1 MIPCLYDS
9 REMKFDHNGIGK
21 LADAQ
26 SCTVTEKRN
35 GSYELKLIC
44 PAEGIHAE
52 MLEEGNI
59 ILAKPSDTMQSQPF
73 RIYKITTPI
82 DGKLEVQARHISY
95 QLNFITVSPFS
106 VTGCVGAMQGLKS
119 HAASDCPFNVW
130 ADVESSATFTL
141 GVPSSFRN
149 CLGGMAGSVL
159 DVFGGEFEWDRYT
172 VKFHKARGA
181 DHNVHIIYGKNLT
194 DFKMEKSIENTITG
208 VHPYWVD
215 NETQAVM
222 ELPEKV
228 VLQSK
233 RSIPYQKIT
242 VLDCTSNFQEKPS
255 EAALREYAQNY
266 IDTTDLTE
274 PEIDIKI
281 DFLQLWNTPGYED
294 IVEAERVSLCD
305 TVHVFI
311 SKLGIEVSSKVTE
324 TEYDTLLERYNS
336 ITLSNSTVSSR
347 NSSLTGSLNSI
358 RNTATIAYDTAVRA
372 ETAVGEQVGGITAS
386 IIYDGALFAALFGL
400 HYKNETDSKG
410 NTTRYAFNAATLKQS
425 TVAWKNSSAG
435 LFVSTDGG
443 KTWGYGWESDD
454 TAVETAILL
463 EQTLKELDDRYK
475 KAAELSEELLKE
487 LDERYK
493 TATALSSELQ
503 EQLDQ
508 RYETAKK
515 LSKELYGELDR
526 RYGSATTLSEAL
538 QKELDERYSV
548 AKKLSKDVEK
558 ELDKKYQPSIP
569 VSEIA
574 PEEPGNDAL
583 WVDKKNLRLK
593 LWDGENWRIVGYESE
608 DPKEPEKPV
617 EPEGPDNTGQGGSE
631 SDGSKEETNSGNT
644 GSTGDSSN
652 NSETSPDLS
661 GD

>member
-9 REMKFDHNGIGK
+9 RETKFNHNGIGK

-44 PAEGIHAE
+44 PADGIHAE

-59 ILAKPSDTMQSQPF
+59 ILAKPSDTMQPQPF

-106 VTGCVGAMQGLKS
+106 VSGCAGAVQGLKS
-119 HAASDCPFNVW
+119 HAASDCPFSVW
-130 ADVESSATFTL
+130 TDVASSAMFTVS
-141 GVPSSFRN
+141 VPASFRN
-149 CLGGMAGSVL
+149 CLGGMDGSVL
-159 DVFGGEFEWDRYT
+159 DTFGGEFEWDRYT
-172 VKFHKARGA
+172 VKFHRARGA
-181 DHNVHIIYGKNLT
+181 DHNVHIVYGKNLT

-228 VLQSK
+228 VMVSRK
-233 RSIPYQKIT
+233 SVPYQKIT
-242 VLDCTSNFQEKPS
+242 VLDCTSAFQEKPS
-255 EAALREYAQNY
+255 EAALREYAQDY
-266 IDTTDLTE
+266 IDTTSLTE
-274 PEIDIKI
+274 PEVDIKI
-281 DFLQLWNTPGYED
+281 DFIQLWNTPGYED
-294 IVEAERVSLCD
+294 VVQAEQVSLCD
-305 TVHVFI
+305 TVHVYI
-311 SKLGIEVSSKVTE
+311 SKLGIEASSKVTE
-324 TEYDTLLERYNS
+324 TEYDSLLERYNS
-336 ITLSNSTVSSR
+336 ITLSNSTVNSR
-347 NSSLTGSLNSI
+347 NSSLTSSLNSI
-358 RNTATIAYDTAVRA
+358 RNTATAAYDTAVRV
-372 ETAVGEQVGGITAS
+372 ETAVGEQMGGISAS

-425 TVAWKNSSAG
+425 TAAWKNSPAG
-435 LFVSTDGG
+435 FFVSTDGG

-454 TAVETAILL
+454 SAVKTAILL

-475 KAAELSEELLKE
+475 KAAELSEELLEE

-493 TATALSSELQ
+493 TATAISVELQ
-503 EQLDQ
+503 KTLDQ

-515 LSKELYGELDR
+515 LSKELYEELDK
-526 RYGSATTLSEAL
+526 RYSALTEISEDL

-548 AKKLSKDVEK
+548 AKKLSEDVEK
-558 ELDKKYQPSIP
+558 ELDEKYQPSIP
-569 VSEIA
+569 VSETA
-574 PEEPGNDAL
+574 PETPAADAL

-593 LWDGENWRIVGYESE
+593 LWDGEQWQMLGYESE
-608 DPKEPEKPV
+608 EPDPEPTEPTEPTTPTDPETPDIEKP
-617 EPEGPDNTGQGGSE
+617 GSE
-631 SDGSKEETNSGNT
+631 DKDTENKEETDNKETDQEG
-644 GSTGDSSN
+644 GSS
-652 NSETSPDLS
+652 
-661 GD
+661 

>member
-9 REMKFDHNGIGK
+9 REMKFDNNGIGK

-44 PAEGIHAE
+44 PADGIHAE
-52 MLEEGNI
+52 MLEEGNV
-59 ILAKPSDTMQSQPF
+59 ILAKPSDTMQPQPF

-106 VTGCVGAMQGLKS
+106 VSGCAGAVQGLKS
-119 HAASDCPFNVW
+119 HAASDCPFSVW
-130 ADVESSATFTL
+130 TDVASSAMFTVS
-141 GVPSSFRN
+141 VPASFRN
-149 CLGGMAGSVL
+149 CLGGMDGSVL
-159 DVFGGEFEWDRYT
+159 DTFGGEFEWDRYT
-172 VKFHKARGA
+172 VKFHRARGA
-181 DHNVHIIYGKNLT
+181 DHNVHIVYGKNLT

-228 VLQSK
+228 VMVSRK
-233 RSIPYQKIT
+233 SVPYQKIT
-242 VLDCTSNFQEKPS
+242 VLDCTSAFQEKPS
-255 EAALREYAQNY
+255 EAALREYAQDY
-266 IDTTDLTE
+266 IDTTSLTE
-274 PEIDIKI
+274 PEVDIKI
-281 DFLQLWNTPGYED
+281 DFIQLWNTPGYED
-294 IVEAERVSLCD
+294 VVQAEQVSLCD
-305 TVHVFI
+305 TVHVYI
-311 SKLGIEVSSKVTE
+311 SKLGIEASSKVTE
-324 TEYDTLLERYNS
+324 TEYDSLLERYNS

-347 NSSLTGSLNSI
+347 NSSLTSSLNSI
-358 RNTATIAYDTAVRA
+358 RNTATAAYDTAVRV
-372 ETAVGEQVGGITAS
+372 ETAVGEQMGGISAS

-425 TVAWKNSSAG
+425 TVAWKNSPAG
-435 LFVSTDGG
+435 FFVSTDGG

-454 TAVETAILL
+454 SAVKTAILL

-475 KAAELSEELLKE
+475 KAAELSEELLEE

-493 TATALSSELQ
+493 TATAISVELQ
-503 EQLDQ
+503 KTLDQ

-515 LSKELYGELDR
+515 LSKELYEELDK
-526 RYGSATTLSEAL
+526 RYSTLTEISEDL

-548 AKKLSKDVEK
+548 AKKLSEDVEK
-558 ELDKKYQPSIP
+558 ELDEKYQPSIP
-569 VSEIA
+569 VSETA
-574 PEEPGNDAL
+574 PETPAADAL

-593 LWDGENWRIVGYESE
+593 LWDGEQWQMLGYEPEEPDPEPTEPTEPTTPTDPETPDIEKPGSE
-608 DPKEPEKPV
+608 DKDTE
-617 EPEGPDNTGQGGSE
+617 N
-631 SDGSKEETNSGNT
+631 KEETDNKETDQEG
-644 GSTGDSSN
+644 GSS
-652 NSETSPDLS
+652 
-661 GD
+661 

>member
-9 REMKFDHNGIGK
+9 RETKFNHNGIGK

-44 PAEGIHAE
+44 PADGIHAE

-59 ILAKPSDTMQSQPF
+59 ILAKPSDTMQPQPF

-106 VTGCVGAMQGLKS
+106 VSGCAGAVQGLKS
-119 HAASDCPFNVW
+119 HAASDCPFSVW
-130 ADVESSATFTL
+130 TDVASSAMFTVS
-141 GVPSSFRN
+141 VPASFRN
-149 CLGGMAGSVL
+149 CLGGMDGSVL
-159 DVFGGEFEWDRYT
+159 DTFGGEFEWDRYT
-172 VKFHKARGA
+172 VKFHRARGA
-181 DHNVHIIYGKNLT
+181 DHNVHIVYGKNLT

-222 ELPEKV
+222 ELSEKV
-228 VLQSK
+228 VMVSRK
-233 RSIPYQKIT
+233 SVPYQKIT
-242 VLDCTSNFQEKPS
+242 VLDCTSAFQEKPS
-255 EAALREYAQNY
+255 EAALREYAQDY
-266 IDTTDLTE
+266 IDTTSLTE
-274 PEIDIKI
+274 PEVDIKI
-281 DFLQLWNTPGYED
+281 DFIQLWNTPGYED
-294 IVEAERVSLCD
+294 VVQAEQVSLCD
-305 TVHVFI
+305 TVHVYI
-311 SKLGIEVSSKVTE
+311 SKLGIEASSKVTE
-324 TEYDTLLERYNS
+324 TEYDSLLERYNS
-336 ITLSNSTVSSR
+336 ITLSNSTVNSR
-347 NSSLTGSLNSI
+347 NSSLTSSLNSI
-358 RNTATIAYDTAVRA
+358 RNTATAAYDTAVRV
-372 ETAVGEQVGGITAS
+372 ETAVGEQMGGISAS

-425 TVAWKNSSAG
+425 TAAWKNSPAG
-435 LFVSTDGG
+435 FFVSTDGG

-454 TAVETAILL
+454 SAVKTAILL

-475 KAAELSEELLKE
+475 KAAELSEELLEE

-493 TATALSSELQ
+493 TATAISVELQ
-503 EQLDQ
+503 KTLDQ

-515 LSKELYGELDR
+515 LSKELYEELDK
-526 RYGSATTLSEAL
+526 RYGTLTEISEDL

-548 AKKLSKDVEK
+548 AKKLSEDVEK
-558 ELDKKYQPSIP
+558 ELDEKYQPSIP
-569 VSEIA
+569 VSETA
-574 PEEPGNDAL
+574 PETPAADAL

-593 LWDGENWRIVGYESE
+593 LWDGEQWQMLGYEPEEPDPEPTEPTEPTTPTDPETPDIEKPGSE
-608 DPKEPEKPV
+608 DKDTE
-617 EPEGPDNTGQGGSE
+617 N
-631 SDGSKEETNSGNT
+631 KEETDNKETDQEG
-644 GSTGDSSN
+644 GSS
-652 NSETSPDLS
+652 
-661 GD
+661 

>member
-9 REMKFDHNGIGK
+9 REMKFDNNGIGK

-44 PAEGIHAE
+44 PADGIHAE
-52 MLEEGNI
+52 MLEEGNV
-59 ILAKPSDTMQSQPF
+59 ILAKPSDTMQPQPF

-119 HAASDCPFNVW
+119 HAAFDCPFSVW
-130 ADVESSATFTL
+130 TDVASSAMFTVS
-141 GVPSSFRN
+141 VPASFRN
-149 CLGGMAGSVL
+149 CLGGMDGSVL
-159 DVFGGEFEWDRYT
+159 DTFGGEFEWDSYT
-172 VKFHKARGA
+172 VKFHRARGA
-181 DHNVHIIYGKNLT
+181 DHNVHIVYGKNLT

-228 VLQSK
+228 VMVSRK
-233 RSIPYQKIT
+233 SVPYQKIT
-242 VLDCTSNFQEKPS
+242 VLDCTSAFQEKPS
-255 EAALREYAQNY
+255 EAALREYAQDY
-266 IDTTDLTE
+266 IDTTSLTE
-274 PEIDIKI
+274 PEVDIKI
-281 DFLQLWNTPGYED
+281 DFIQLWNTPGYED
-294 IVEAERVSLCD
+294 VVQAEQVSLCD
-305 TVHVFI
+305 TVHVYI
-311 SKLGIEVSSKVTE
+311 SKLGIEASSKVTE
-324 TEYDTLLERYNS
+324 TEYDSLLERYNS

-347 NSSLTGSLNSI
+347 NSSLTSSLNSI
-358 RNTATIAYDTAVRA
+358 RNTATAAYDTAVRV
-372 ETAVGEQVGGITAS
+372 ETAVGEQMGGISAS

-425 TVAWKNSSAG
+425 TVAWKNSPAG
-435 LFVSTDGG
+435 FFVSTDGG

-454 TAVETAILL
+454 SAVKTAILL
-463 EQTLKELDDRYK
+463 EQTLKKLDDRYK
-475 KAAELSEELLKE
+475 KAAELSEELLEE

-493 TATALSSELQ
+493 TATAISAELQ
-503 EQLDQ
+503 KTLDQ

-515 LSKELYGELDR
+515 LSKELYEELDK
-526 RYGSATTLSEAL
+526 RYGTLTEISEDL

-548 AKKLSKDVEK
+548 AKKLSEDVEK
-558 ELDKKYQPSIP
+558 ELDEKYQPSIP
-569 VSEIA
+569 VSETA
-574 PEEPGNDAL
+574 PETPAADAL
-583 WVDKKNLRLK
+583 WVDKRNLRLK
-593 LWDGENWRIVGYESE
+593 LWDGEQWQTVGYEPE
-608 DPKEPEKPV
+608 EPDPEPTEPTEPTTPTDPETPDIEKP
-617 EPEGPDNTGQGGSE
+617 GSE
-631 SDGSKEETNSGNT
+631 GKDTENKEETDNKETDQEGGNA
-644 GSTGDSSN
+644 
-652 NSETSPDLS
+652 
-661 GD
+661 

>member
-9 REMKFDHNGIGK
+9 RETKFNHNGIGK

-44 PAEGIHAE
+44 PADGIHAE

-59 ILAKPSDTMQSQPF
+59 ILAKPSDTMQPQPF

-106 VTGCVGAMQGLKS
+106 VSGCAGAVQGLKS
-119 HAASDCPFNVW
+119 HAASDCPFSVW
-130 ADVESSATFTL
+130 TDVASSAMFTVS
-141 GVPSSFRN
+141 VPVSFRN
-149 CLGGMAGSVL
+149 CLGGMDGSVL
-159 DVFGGEFEWDRYT
+159 DTFGGEFEWDRYT
-172 VKFHKARGA
+172 VKFHRARGA
-181 DHNVHIIYGKNLT
+181 DHNVHIVYGKNLT

-228 VLQSK
+228 VMVSRK
-233 RSIPYQKIT
+233 SVPYQKIT
-242 VLDCTSNFQEKPS
+242 VLDCTSAFQEKPS
-255 EAALREYAQNY
+255 EAALREYAQDY
-266 IDTTDLTE
+266 IDTTSLTE
-274 PEIDIKI
+274 PEVDIKI
-281 DFLQLWNTPGYED
+281 DFIQLWNTPGYED
-294 IVEAERVSLCD
+294 VVQAEQVSLCD
-305 TVHVFI
+305 TVHVYI
-311 SKLGIEVSSKVTE
+311 SKLGIEASSKVTE
-324 TEYDTLLERYNS
+324 TEYDSLLERYNS
-336 ITLSNSTVSSR
+336 ITLSNSTVNSR
-347 NSSLTGSLNSI
+347 NSSLTSSLNSI
-358 RNTATIAYDTAVRA
+358 RNTATAAYDTAVRV
-372 ETAVGEQVGGITAS
+372 ETAVGEQMGGISAS

-425 TVAWKNSSAG
+425 TAAWKNSPAG
-435 LFVSTDGG
+435 FFVSTDGG

-454 TAVETAILL
+454 SAVKTAILL

-475 KAAELSEELLKE
+475 KAAELSEELLEE

-493 TATALSSELQ
+493 TATAISVELQ
-503 EQLDQ
+503 KTLDQ

-515 LSKELYGELDR
+515 LSKELYEELDK
-526 RYGSATTLSEAL
+526 RYSTLTEISEDL

-548 AKKLSKDVEK
+548 AKKLSEDVEK
-558 ELDKKYQPSIP
+558 ELDEKYQPSIP
-569 VSEIA
+569 VSETA
-574 PEEPGNDAL
+574 PETPAADAL

-593 LWDGENWRIVGYESE
+593 LWDGEQWQMLGYEPEEPDPEPTEPTEPTTPTDPETPDIEKPGSE
-608 DPKEPEKPV
+608 DKDTE
-617 EPEGPDNTGQGGSE
+617 N
-631 SDGSKEETNSGNT
+631 KEETDNKETDQEG
-644 GSTGDSSN
+644 GSS
-652 NSETSPDLS
+652 
-661 GD
+661 

>member
-9 REMKFDHNGIGK
+9 RETKFNHNGIGK

-44 PAEGIHAE
+44 PADGIHAE

-59 ILAKPSDTMQSQPF
+59 ILAKPSDTMQPQPF

-106 VTGCVGAMQGLKS
+106 VSGCAGAVQGLKS
-119 HAASDCPFNVW
+119 HAASDCPFSVW
-130 ADVESSATFTL
+130 TDVASSAMFTVS
-141 GVPSSFRN
+141 VPASFRN
-149 CLGGMAGSVL
+149 CLGGMDGSVL
-159 DVFGGEFEWDRYT
+159 DTFGGEFEWDRYT
-172 VKFHKARGA
+172 VKFHRARGA
-181 DHNVHIIYGKNLT
+181 DHNVHIVYGKNLT

-228 VLQSK
+228 VMVSRK
-233 RSIPYQKIT
+233 SVPYQKIT
-242 VLDCTSNFQEKPS
+242 VLDCTSAFQEKPS
-255 EAALREYAQNY
+255 EAALREYAQDY
-266 IDTTDLTE
+266 IDTTSLTE
-274 PEIDIKI
+274 PEVDIKI
-281 DFLQLWNTPGYED
+281 DFIQLWNTPGYED
-294 IVEAERVSLCD
+294 VVQAEQVSLCD
-305 TVHVFI
+305 TVHVYI
-311 SKLGIEVSSKVTE
+311 SKLGIEASSKVTE
-324 TEYDTLLERYNS
+324 TEYDSLLERYNS
-336 ITLSNSTVSSR
+336 ITLSNSTVNSR
-347 NSSLTGSLNSI
+347 NSSLTSSLNSI
-358 RNTATIAYDTAVRA
+358 RNTATAAYDTAVRV
-372 ETAVGEQVGGITAS
+372 ETAVGEQMGGISAS

-425 TVAWKNSSAG
+425 TAAWKNSPAG
-435 LFVSTDGG
+435 FFVSTDGG

-454 TAVETAILL
+454 SAVKTAILL
-463 EQTLKELDDRYK
+463 EQTLKKLDDRYK
-475 KAAELSEELLKE
+475 KAAELSEELLEE

-493 TATALSSELQ
+493 TATAISVELQ
-503 EQLDQ
+503 KTLDQ

-515 LSKELYGELDR
+515 LSKELYEELDK
-526 RYGSATTLSEAL
+526 RYGTLTEISEDL

-548 AKKLSKDVEK
+548 AKKLSEDVER
-558 ELDKKYQPSIP
+558 ELDEKYQSSIP
-569 VSEIA
+569 ASETA
-574 PEEPGNDAL
+574 PEAPKENAL

-593 LWDGENWRIVGYESE
+593 LWDGEQWQMLGYEPE
-608 DPKEPEKPV
+608 EPDLEPTEPTEPTTPTDPETPDIEKP
-617 EPEGPDNTGQGGSE
+617 GGE
-631 SDGSKEETNSGNT
+631 DKDTENKEETDNKETDQEG
-644 GSTGDSSN
+644 GSS
-652 NSETSPDLS
+652 
-661 GD
+661 

>member
-9 REMKFDHNGIGK
+9 RETKFNHNGIGK

-44 PAEGIHAE
+44 PADGIHAE

-59 ILAKPSDTMQSQPF
+59 ILAKPSDTMQPQPF

-106 VTGCVGAMQGLKS
+106 VSGCAGAVQGLKS
-119 HAASDCPFNVW
+119 HAASDCPFSVW
-130 ADVESSATFTL
+130 TDVASSAMFTVS
-141 GVPSSFRN
+141 VPASFRN
-149 CLGGMAGSVL
+149 CLGGMDGSVL
-159 DVFGGEFEWDRYT
+159 DTFGGEFEWDRYT
-172 VKFHKARGA
+172 VKFHRARGA
-181 DHNVHIIYGKNLT
+181 DHNVHIVYGKNLT

-228 VLQSK
+228 VMVGRKSV
-233 RSIPYQKIT
+233 PYQKIT
-242 VLDCTSNFQEKPS
+242 VLDCTSAFQEKPS
-255 EAALREYAQNY
+255 EAALREYAQDY
-266 IDTTDLTE
+266 IDTTSLTE
-274 PEIDIKI
+274 PEVDIKI
-281 DFLQLWNTPGYED
+281 DFIQLWNTPGYED
-294 IVEAERVSLCD
+294 VVQAEQVSLCD
-305 TVHVFI
+305 TVHVYI
-311 SKLGIEVSSKVTE
+311 SKLGIEASSKVTE
-324 TEYDTLLERYNS
+324 TEYDSLLERYNS
-336 ITLSNSTVSSR
+336 ITLSNSTVNSR
-347 NSSLTGSLNSI
+347 NSSLTSSLNSI
-358 RNTATIAYDTAVRA
+358 RNTATAAYDTAVRV
-372 ETAVGEQVGGITAS
+372 ETAVGEQMGGISAS

-425 TVAWKNSSAG
+425 TAAWKNSPAG
-435 LFVSTDGG
+435 FFVSTDGG

-454 TAVETAILL
+454 SAVKTAILL
-463 EQTLKELDDRYK
+463 EQTLEELDDRYK
-475 KAAELSEELLKE
+475 KAAELSEELLEE

-493 TATALSSELQ
+493 TATAISVELQ
-503 EQLDQ
+503 KTLDQ

-515 LSKELYGELDR
+515 LSKELYEELDK
-526 RYGSATTLSEAL
+526 RYGTLTEISEDL

-548 AKKLSKDVEK
+548 AKKLSEDVEK
-558 ELDKKYQPSIP
+558 ELDEKYQPSIP
-569 VSEIA
+569 VSETA
-574 PEEPGNDAL
+574 PETPAADAL

-593 LWDGENWRIVGYESE
+593 LWDGEQWQMLGYEPEEPDPEPTEPTEPTTPTDPETPDIEKPGSE
-608 DPKEPEKPV
+608 DKDTE
-617 EPEGPDNTGQGGSE
+617 N
-631 SDGSKEETNSGNT
+631 KEETDNKETDQEG
-644 GSTGDSSN
+644 GSS
-652 NSETSPDLS
+652 
-661 GD
+661 

>member
-9 REMKFDHNGIGK
+9 RETKFNHNGIGK

-44 PAEGIHAE
+44 PADGIHAE

-59 ILAKPSDTMQSQPF
+59 ILAKPSDTMQPQPF

-106 VTGCVGAMQGLKS
+106 VSGCAGAVQGLKS
-119 HAASDCPFNVW
+119 HAASDCPFSVW
-130 ADVESSATFTL
+130 TDVASSAMFTVS
-141 GVPSSFRN
+141 VPASFRN
-149 CLGGMAGSVL
+149 CLGGMDGSVL
-159 DVFGGEFEWDRYT
+159 DTFGGEFEWDRYT
-172 VKFHKARGA
+172 VKFHRARGA
-181 DHNVHIIYGKNLT
+181 DHNVHIVYGKNLT

-228 VLQSK
+228 VMVSRK
-233 RSIPYQKIT
+233 SVPYQKIT
-242 VLDCTSNFQEKPS
+242 VLDCTSAFQEKPS
-255 EAALREYAQNY
+255 EAALREYAQDY
-266 IDTTDLTE
+266 IDTTSLTE
-274 PEIDIKI
+274 PEVDIKI
-281 DFLQLWNTPGYED
+281 DFIQLWNTPGYED
-294 IVEAERVSLCD
+294 VVQAEQVSLCD
-305 TVHVFI
+305 TVHVYI
-311 SKLGIEVSSKVTE
+311 SKLGIEASSKVTE
-324 TEYDTLLERYNS
+324 TEYDSLLERYNS
-336 ITLSNSTVSSR
+336 ITLSNSTVNSR
-347 NSSLTGSLNSI
+347 NSSLTSSLNSI
-358 RNTATIAYDTAVRA
+358 RNTATAAYDTAVRV
-372 ETAVGEQVGGITAS
+372 ETAVGEQMGGISAS

-425 TVAWKNSSAG
+425 TAAWKNSPAG
-435 LFVSTDGG
+435 FFVSTDGG

-454 TAVETAILL
+454 SAVKTAILL

-475 KAAELSEELLKE
+475 KAAELSEELLEE

-493 TATALSSELQ
+493 TATAISVELQ
-503 EQLDQ
+503 KTLDQ

-515 LSKELYGELDR
+515 LSKELYEELDK
-526 RYGSATTLSEAL
+526 RYGTLTEISEDL

-548 AKKLSKDVEK
+548 AKKLSEDVEK
-558 ELDKKYQPSIP
+558 ELDEKYQPSIP
-569 VSEIA
+569 MSETA
-574 PEEPGNDAL
+574 PETPAADAL

-593 LWDGENWRIVGYESE
+593 LWDGEQWQMLGYEPEEPDPEPTEPTEPTTPTDPETPDTEKPGSE
-608 DPKEPEKPV
+608 DKDTE
-617 EPEGPDNTGQGGSE
+617 N
-631 SDGSKEETNSGNT
+631 KEETDNKETDQEG
-644 GSTGDSSN
+644 GSS
-652 NSETSPDLS
+652 
-661 GD
+661 

>member
-9 REMKFDHNGIGK
+9 RETKFNHNGIGK

-44 PAEGIHAE
+44 PADGIHAE

-59 ILAKPSDTMQSQPF
+59 ILAKPSDTMQPQPF

-106 VTGCVGAMQGLKS
+106 VSGCAGAVQGLKS
-119 HAASDCPFNVW
+119 HAASDCPFSVW
-130 ADVESSATFTL
+130 TDVASSAMFTVS
-141 GVPSSFRN
+141 VPASFRN
-149 CLGGMAGSVL
+149 CLGGMDGSVL
-159 DVFGGEFEWDRYT
+159 DTFGGEFEWDRYT
-172 VKFHKARGA
+172 VKFHRARGA
-181 DHNVHIIYGKNLT
+181 DHNVHIVYGKNLT

-228 VLQSK
+228 VMVSRK
-233 RSIPYQKIT
+233 SVPYQKIT
-242 VLDCTSNFQEKPS
+242 VLDCTSAFQEKPS
-255 EAALREYAQNY
+255 EAALREYAQDY
-266 IDTTDLTE
+266 IDTTSLTE
-274 PEIDIKI
+274 PEVDIKI
-281 DFLQLWNTPGYED
+281 DFIQLWNTPGYED
-294 IVEAERVSLCD
+294 VVQAEQVSLCD
-305 TVHVFI
+305 TVHVYI
-311 SKLGIEVSSKVTE
+311 SKLGIEASSKVTE
-324 TEYDTLLERYNS
+324 TEYDSLLERYNS
-336 ITLSNSTVSSR
+336 ITLSNSTVNSR
-347 NSSLTGSLNSI
+347 NSSLTSSLNSI
-358 RNTATIAYDTAVRA
+358 RNTATAAYDTAVRV
-372 ETAVGEQVGGITAS
+372 ETAVGEQMGGISAS

-425 TVAWKNSSAG
+425 TAAWKNSPAG
-435 LFVSTDGG
+435 FFVSTDGG

-454 TAVETAILL
+454 SAVKTAILL

-475 KAAELSEELLKE
+475 KAAELSEELLEE

-493 TATALSSELQ
+493 TATAISDELQ
-503 EQLDQ
+503 KTLDQ

-515 LSKELYGELDR
+515 LSKELYEELDK
-526 RYGSATTLSEAL
+526 RYGTLTEISEDL

-548 AKKLSKDVEK
+548 AKKLSEDVEK
-558 ELDKKYQPSIP
+558 ELDEKYQPSIP
-569 VSEIA
+569 MSETA
-574 PEEPGNDAL
+574 PETPAADAL

-593 LWDGENWRIVGYESE
+593 LWDGEQWQMLGYEPEEPDPEPTEPTEPTTPTDPETPDIEKPGSE
-608 DPKEPEKPV
+608 DKDTE
-617 EPEGPDNTGQGGSE
+617 N
-631 SDGSKEETNSGNT
+631 KEETDNKETDQEG
-644 GSTGDSSN
+644 GSS
-652 NSETSPDLS
+652 
-661 GD
+661 

>member
-9 REMKFDHNGIGK
+9 RETKFNHNGIGK

-44 PAEGIHAE
+44 PADGIHAE

-59 ILAKPSDTMQSQPF
+59 ILAKPSDTMQPQPF

-106 VTGCVGAMQGLKS
+106 VSGCAGAVQGLKS
-119 HAASDCPFNVW
+119 HAASDCPFSVW
-130 ADVESSATFTL
+130 TDVASSAMFTVS
-141 GVPSSFRN
+141 VPASFRN
-149 CLGGMAGSVL
+149 CLGGMEGSVL
-159 DVFGGEFEWDRYT
+159 DTFGGEFEWDRYT
-172 VKFHKARGA
+172 VKFHRARGA
-181 DHNVHIIYGKNLT
+181 DHNVHIVYGKNLT

-228 VLQSK
+228 VMVSRK
-233 RSIPYQKIT
+233 SVPYQKIT
-242 VLDCTSNFQEKPS
+242 VLDCTSAFQEKPS
-255 EAALREYAQNY
+255 EAALREYAQDY
-266 IDTTDLTE
+266 IDTTSLTE
-274 PEIDIKI
+274 PEVDIKI
-281 DFLQLWNTPGYED
+281 DFIQLWNTPGYED
-294 IVEAERVSLCD
+294 VVQAEQVSLCD
-305 TVHVFI
+305 TVHVYI
-311 SKLGIEVSSKVTE
+311 SKLGIEASSKVTE
-324 TEYDTLLERYNS
+324 TEYDSLLERYNS
-336 ITLSNSTVSSR
+336 ITLSNSTVNSR
-347 NSSLTGSLNSI
+347 NSSLTSSLNSI
-358 RNTATIAYDTAVRA
+358 RNTATAAYDTAVRV
-372 ETAVGEQVGGITAS
+372 ETAVGEQMGGISAS

-410 NTTRYAFNAATLKQS
+410 NTIRYAFNAATLKQS
-425 TVAWKNSSAG
+425 TAAWKNSPAG
-435 LFVSTDGG
+435 FFVSTDGG

-454 TAVETAILL
+454 SAVKTAILL

-475 KAAELSEELLKE
+475 KAAELSEELLEE

-493 TATALSSELQ
+493 TATAISVELQ
-503 EQLDQ
+503 KTLDQ

-515 LSKELYGELDR
+515 LSKELYEELDK
-526 RYGSATTLSEAL
+526 RYGTLTEISEDL

-548 AKKLSKDVEK
+548 AKKLSEDVEK
-558 ELDKKYQPSIP
+558 ELDEKYQPSIP
-569 VSEIA
+569 VSETA
-574 PEEPGNDAL
+574 PETPAADAL

-593 LWDGENWRIVGYESE
+593 LWDGEQWQMLGYESE
-608 DPKEPEKPV
+608 EPDPEPTEPTEPTTPTDPETPDIEKP
-617 EPEGPDNTGQGGSE
+617 GSE
-631 SDGSKEETNSGNT
+631 DKDTENKEETDNKETDQEG
-644 GSTGDSSN
+644 GSS
-652 NSETSPDLS
+652 
-661 GD
+661 

>member
-1 MIPCLYDS
+1 
-9 REMKFDHNGIGK
+9 MKFDNNGIGK

-44 PAEGIHAE
+44 PADGIHAE
-52 MLEEGNI
+52 MLEEGNV
-59 ILAKPSDTMQSQPF
+59 ILAKPSDTMQPQPF

-119 HAASDCPFNVW
+119 HAAFDCPFSVW
-130 ADVESSATFTL
+130 TDVASSAMFTVS
-141 GVPSSFRN
+141 VPASFRN
-149 CLGGMAGSVL
+149 CLGGMDGSVL
-159 DVFGGEFEWDRYT
+159 DTFGGEFEWDRYT
-172 VKFHKARGA
+172 VKFHRARGA
-181 DHNVHIIYGKNLT
+181 DHNVHIVYGKNLT

-228 VLQSK
+228 VMVSRK
-233 RSIPYQKIT
+233 SVPYQKIT
-242 VLDCTSNFQEKPS
+242 VLDCTSAFQEKPS
-255 EAALREYAQNY
+255 EAALREYAQDY
-266 IDTTDLTE
+266 IDTTSLTE
-274 PEIDIKI
+274 PEVDIKI
-281 DFLQLWNTPGYED
+281 DFIQLWNTPGYED
-294 IVEAERVSLCD
+294 VVQAEQVSLCD
-305 TVHVFI
+305 TVHVYI
-311 SKLGIEVSSKVTE
+311 SKLGIEASSKVTE
-324 TEYDTLLERYNS
+324 TEYDSLLERYNS
-336 ITLSNSTVSSR
+336 ITLSNSTVNSR
-347 NSSLTGSLNSI
+347 NSSLTSSLNSI
-358 RNTATIAYDTAVRA
+358 RNTATAAYDTAVRV
-372 ETAVGEQVGGITAS
+372 ETAVGEQMGGISAS

-425 TVAWKNSSAG
+425 TAAWKNSPAG
-435 LFVSTDGG
+435 FFVSTDGG

-454 TAVETAILL
+454 SAVKTAILL

-475 KAAELSEELLKE
+475 KAAELSEELLEE

-493 TATALSSELQ
+493 TATAISVELQ
-503 EQLDQ
+503 KTLDQ

-515 LSKELYGELDR
+515 LSKELYEELDK
-526 RYGSATTLSEAL
+526 RYGTLTEISEDL

-548 AKKLSKDVEK
+548 AKKLSEDVEK
-558 ELDKKYQPSIP
+558 ELDEKYQPSIP
-569 VSEIA
+569 MSETA
-574 PEEPGNDAL
+574 PETPAADAL

-593 LWDGENWRIVGYESE
+593 LWDGEQWQMLGYEPEEPDPEPTEPTEPTTPTDPETPDTEKPGSE
-608 DPKEPEKPV
+608 DKDTE
-617 EPEGPDNTGQGGSE
+617 N
-631 SDGSKEETNSGNT
+631 KEETDNKETDQEG
-644 GSTGDSSN
+644 GSS
-652 NSETSPDLS
+652 
-661 GD
+661 

>member
-9 REMKFDHNGIGK
+9 RETKFNHNGIGK

-44 PAEGIHAE
+44 PADGIHAE

-59 ILAKPSDTMQSQPF
+59 ILAKPSDTMQPQPF

-82 DGKLEVQARHISY
+82 DGKLEIQARHISY

-106 VTGCVGAMQGLKS
+106 VSGCAGAVQGLKS
-119 HAASDCPFNVW
+119 HAASDCPFSVW
-130 ADVESSATFTL
+130 TDVASSAMFTVS
-141 GVPSSFRN
+141 VPASFRN
-149 CLGGMAGSVL
+149 CLGGMDGSVL
-159 DVFGGEFEWDRYT
+159 DTFGGEFEWDRYT
-172 VKFHKARGA
+172 VKFHRARGA
-181 DHNVHIIYGKNLT
+181 DHNVHIVYGKNLT

-228 VLQSK
+228 VMVSRK
-233 RSIPYQKIT
+233 SVPYQKIT
-242 VLDCTSNFQEKPS
+242 VLDCTSAFQEKPS
-255 EAALREYAQNY
+255 EAALREYAQDY
-266 IDTTDLTE
+266 IDTTSLTE
-274 PEIDIKI
+274 PEVDIKI
-281 DFLQLWNTPGYED
+281 DFIQLWNTPGYED
-294 IVEAERVSLCD
+294 VVQAEQVSLCD
-305 TVHVFI
+305 TVHVYI
-311 SKLGIEVSSKVTE
+311 SKLGIEASSKVTE
-324 TEYDTLLERYNS
+324 TEYDSLLERYNS
-336 ITLSNSTVSSR
+336 ITLSNSTVNSR
-347 NSSLTGSLNSI
+347 NSSLTSSLNSI
-358 RNTATIAYDTAVRA
+358 RNTATAAYDTAVRV
-372 ETAVGEQVGGITAS
+372 ETAVGEQMGGISAS

-425 TVAWKNSSAG
+425 TAAWKNSPAG
-435 LFVSTDGG
+435 FFVSTDGG

-454 TAVETAILL
+454 SAVKTAILL

-475 KAAELSEELLKE
+475 KAAELSEELLEE

-493 TATALSSELQ
+493 TATAISVELQ
-503 EQLDQ
+503 KTLDQ

-515 LSKELYGELDR
+515 LSKELYEELDK
-526 RYGSATTLSEAL
+526 RYSTLTEISEDL

-548 AKKLSKDVEK
+548 AKKLSEDVEK
-558 ELDKKYQPSIP
+558 ELDEKYQPSIP
-569 VSEIA
+569 VSETA
-574 PEEPGNDAL
+574 PETPAADAL

-593 LWDGENWRIVGYESE
+593 LWDGEQWQMLGYEPEEPDPEPTEPTEPTTPTDPETPDIEKPGSE
-608 DPKEPEKPV
+608 DKDTE
-617 EPEGPDNTGQGGSE
+617 N
-631 SDGSKEETNSGNT
+631 KEETDNKETDQEG
-644 GSTGDSSN
+644 GSS
-652 NSETSPDLS
+652 
-661 GD
+661 

>member
-1 MIPCLYDS
+1 MIPCLYAS
-9 REMKFDHNGIGK
+9 TEMKFDHNGIGK

-35 GSYELKLIC
+35 GSYELKLVC
-44 PAEGIHAE
+44 PADGIHAE

-106 VTGCVGAMQGLKS
+106 VSGCAGAMQGLKS
-119 HAASDCPFNVW
+119 HAASECPFSVW
-130 ADVESSATFTL
+130 TDVASSAMFT
-141 GVPSSFRN
+141 VPVPASFRN
-149 CLGGMAGSVL
+149 CLGGMDGSIL
-159 DVFGGEFEWDRYT
+159 DTFGGEFEWDRYM
-172 VKFHKARGA
+172 VKFHRARGA
-181 DHNVHIIYGKNLT
+181 DHNVHIVYGKNLT

-222 ELPEKV
+222 ELPEKIV
-228 VLQSK
+228 YMSK
-233 RSIPYQKIT
+233 KSVPYQKVT
-242 VLDCTSNFQEKPS
+242 VLDCTSAFQEKPS

-266 IDTTDLTE
+266 IDTTSLTE

-281 DFLQLWNTPGYED
+281 DFIQLWNTPGYED
-294 IVEAERVSLCD
+294 VVEAEQVSLCD
-305 TVHVFI
+305 TVHVYI
-311 SKLGIEVSSKVTE
+311 SKLGIEASSKVTE
-324 TEYDTLLERYNS
+324 TEYDSLLERYNS

-347 NSSLTGSLNSI
+347 NSSLTSSLNSI
-358 RNTATIAYDTAVRA
+358 RNTATAAYDTAVRV
-372 ETAVGEQVGGITAS
+372 ETAVGEQMGGISAS

-425 TVAWKNSSAG
+425 TIAWKNSPVG

-454 TAVETAILL
+454 TAVKTAILL

-475 KAAELSEELLKE
+475 KATELSEELLEE

-493 TATALSSELQ
+493 TATVLSAELQ
-503 EQLDQ
+503 EELDQ

-515 LSKELYGELDR
+515 LSKELYEELDR
-526 RYGSATTLSEAL
+526 RYGSVTEISEDL
-538 QKELDERYSV
+538 QKELD
-548 AKKLSKDVEK
+548 A
-558 ELDKKYQPSIP
+558 KYQSSIP
-569 VSEIA
+569 VSETA
-574 PEEPGNDAL
+574 PEKPETDAL
-583 WVDKKNLRLK
+583 WIDKKNLRLK
-593 LWDGENWRIVGYESE
+593 LWDGENWLTVGYEPDDSE
-608 DPKEPEKPV
+608 EPEKPAV
-617 EPEGPDNTGQGGSE
+617 PEEPDNSGQEGGE
-631 SDGSKEETNSGNT
+631 SDGGEEKPEGGDA
-644 GSTGDSSN
+644 GSTGDGGDS
-652 NSETSPDLS
+652 SETSPDLS
-661 GD
+661 GG

>member
-9 REMKFDHNGIGK
+9 RETKFNHNGIGK

-44 PAEGIHAE
+44 PADGIHAE

-59 ILAKPSDTMQSQPF
+59 ILAKPSDTMQPQPF

-106 VTGCVGAMQGLKS
+106 VSGCAGAVQGLKS
-119 HAASDCPFNVW
+119 HAASDCPFSVW
-130 ADVESSATFTL
+130 TDVASSAMFTVS
-141 GVPSSFRN
+141 VPASFRN
-149 CLGGMAGSVL
+149 CLGGMDGSVL
-159 DVFGGEFEWDRYT
+159 DTFGGEFEWDRYT
-172 VKFHKARGA
+172 VKFHRARGA
-181 DHNVHIIYGKNLT
+181 DHNVHIVYGKNLT

-228 VLQSK
+228 VMVSRK
-233 RSIPYQKIT
+233 SVPYQKIT
-242 VLDCTSNFQEKPS
+242 VLDCTSAFQEKPS
-255 EAALREYAQNY
+255 EAALREYAQDY
-266 IDTTDLTE
+266 IDTTSLTE
-274 PEIDIKI
+274 PEVDIKI
-281 DFLQLWNTPGYED
+281 DFIQLWNTPGYED
-294 IVEAERVSLCD
+294 VVQAEQVSLCD
-305 TVHVFI
+305 TVHVYI
-311 SKLGIEVSSKVTE
+311 SKLGIEASSKVTE
-324 TEYDTLLERYNS
+324 TEYDSLLERYNS
-336 ITLSNSTVSSR
+336 ITLSNSTVNSR
-347 NSSLTGSLNSI
+347 NSSLTSSLNSI
-358 RNTATIAYDTAVRA
+358 RNTATAAYDTAVRV
-372 ETAVGEQVGGITAS
+372 ETAVGEQMGGISAS

-425 TVAWKNSSAG
+425 TAAWKNSPAG
-435 LFVSTDGG
+435 FFVSTDGG

-454 TAVETAILL
+454 SAVKTAILL

-475 KAAELSEELLKE
+475 KAAELSEELLEE

-493 TATALSSELQ
+493 TATAISVELQ
-503 EQLDQ
+503 KTLDQ

-515 LSKELYGELDR
+515 LSKELYEELDK
-526 RYGSATTLSEAL
+526 RYRTLTEISEDL

-548 AKKLSKDVEK
+548 AKKLSEDVEK
-558 ELDKKYQPSIP
+558 ELDEKYQPSIP
-569 VSEIA
+569 VSETA
-574 PEEPGNDAL
+574 PETPAADAL

-593 LWDGENWRIVGYESE
+593 LWDGEQWQMLGYESE
-608 DPKEPEKPV
+608 EPDPEPTEPTEPTTPTDPETPDIEKP
-617 EPEGPDNTGQGGSE
+617 GSE
-631 SDGSKEETNSGNT
+631 DKDTENKEETDNKETDQEG
-644 GSTGDSSN
+644 GSS
-652 NSETSPDLS
+652 
-661 GD
+661 

>member
-9 REMKFDHNGIGK
+9 RETKFNHNGIGK

-44 PAEGIHAE
+44 PADGIHAE

-59 ILAKPSDTMQSQPF
+59 ILAKPSDTMQPQPF

-106 VTGCVGAMQGLKS
+106 VSGCAGAVQGLKS
-119 HAASDCPFNVW
+119 HAASDCPFSVW
-130 ADVESSATFTL
+130 TDVASSAMFTVS
-141 GVPSSFRN
+141 VPASFRN
-149 CLGGMAGSVL
+149 CLGGMDGSVL
-159 DVFGGEFEWDRYT
+159 DTFGGEFEWDRYT
-172 VKFHKARGA
+172 VKFHRARGA
-181 DHNVHIIYGKNLT
+181 DHNVHIVYGKNLT

-228 VLQSK
+228 VMVSRK
-233 RSIPYQKIT
+233 SVPYQKIT
-242 VLDCTSNFQEKPS
+242 VLDCTSAFQEKPS
-255 EAALREYAQNY
+255 GAALREYAQDY
-266 IDTTDLTE
+266 IDTTSLTE
-274 PEIDIKI
+274 PEVDIKI
-281 DFLQLWNTPGYED
+281 DFIQLWNTPGYED
-294 IVEAERVSLCD
+294 VVQAEQVSLCD
-305 TVHVFI
+305 TVHVYI
-311 SKLGIEVSSKVTE
+311 SKLGIEASSKVTE
-324 TEYDTLLERYNS
+324 TEYDSLLERYNS
-336 ITLSNSTVSSR
+336 ITLSNSTVNSR
-347 NSSLTGSLNSI
+347 NSSLTSSLNSI
-358 RNTATIAYDTAVRA
+358 RNTATAAYDTAVRV
-372 ETAVGEQVGGITAS
+372 ETAVGEQMGGISAS

-425 TVAWKNSSAG
+425 TAAWKNSPAG
-435 LFVSTDGG
+435 FFVSTDGG

-454 TAVETAILL
+454 SAVKTAILL

-475 KAAELSEELLKE
+475 KAAELSEELMEE

-493 TATALSSELQ
+493 TATAISVELQ
-503 EQLDQ
+503 KTLDQ

-515 LSKELYGELDR
+515 LSKELYEELDK
-526 RYGSATTLSEAL
+526 RYGTLTEISEDL

-548 AKKLSKDVEK
+548 AKKLSEDVEK
-558 ELDKKYQPSIP
+558 ELDEKYQPSIP
-569 VSEIA
+569 MSETA
-574 PEEPGNDAL
+574 PETPAADAL

-593 LWDGENWRIVGYESE
+593 LWDGEQWQMLGYEPEEPDPEPTEPTEPTTPTDPETPDIEKPGSE
-608 DPKEPEKPV
+608 DKDTE
-617 EPEGPDNTGQGGSE
+617 N
-631 SDGSKEETNSGNT
+631 KEETDNKETDQEG
-644 GSTGDSSN
+644 GSS
-652 NSETSPDLS
+652 
-661 GD
+661 

>member
-9 REMKFDHNGIGK
+9 RETKFNHNGIGK

-44 PAEGIHAE
+44 PADGIHAE

-59 ILAKPSDTMQSQPF
+59 ILAKPSDTMQPQPF

-106 VTGCVGAMQGLKS
+106 VSGCAGAVQGLKG
-119 HAASDCPFNVW
+119 HAASDCPFSVW
-130 ADVESSATFTL
+130 TDVASSAMFTVS
-141 GVPSSFRN
+141 VPASFRN
-149 CLGGMAGSVL
+149 CLGGMDGSVL
-159 DVFGGEFEWDRYT
+159 DTFGGEFEWDRYT
-172 VKFHKARGA
+172 VKFHRARGA
-181 DHNVHIIYGKNLT
+181 DHNVHIVYGKNLT

-228 VLQSK
+228 VMVSRK
-233 RSIPYQKIT
+233 SVPYQKIT
-242 VLDCTSNFQEKPS
+242 VLDCTSAFQEKPS
-255 EAALREYAQNY
+255 EAALREYAQDY
-266 IDTTDLTE
+266 IDTTSLTE
-274 PEIDIKI
+274 PEVDIKI
-281 DFLQLWNTPGYED
+281 DFIQLWNTPGYED
-294 IVEAERVSLCD
+294 VVQAEQVSLCD
-305 TVHVFI
+305 TVHVYI
-311 SKLGIEVSSKVTE
+311 SKLGIEASSKVTE
-324 TEYDTLLERYNS
+324 TEYDSLLERYNS
-336 ITLSNSTVSSR
+336 ITLSNSTVNSR
-347 NSSLTGSLNSI
+347 NSSLTSSLNSI
-358 RNTATIAYDTAVRA
+358 RNTATAAYDTAVRV
-372 ETAVGEQVGGITAS
+372 ETAVGEQMGGISAS

-425 TVAWKNSSAG
+425 TAAWKNSPAG
-435 LFVSTDGG
+435 FFVSTDGG

-454 TAVETAILL
+454 SAVKTAILL

-475 KAAELSEELLKE
+475 KAAELSEELLEE

-493 TATALSSELQ
+493 TATAISVELQ
-503 EQLDQ
+503 KTLDQ

-515 LSKELYGELDR
+515 LSKELYEELDK
-526 RYGSATTLSEAL
+526 RYSTLTEISEDL

-548 AKKLSKDVEK
+548 AKKLSEDVEK
-558 ELDKKYQPSIP
+558 ELDEKYQPSIP
-569 VSEIA
+569 VSETA
-574 PEEPGNDAL
+574 PETPAADAL

-593 LWDGENWRIVGYESE
+593 LWDGEQWQMLGYEPEEPDPEPTEPTEPTTPTDPETPDIEKPGSE
-608 DPKEPEKPV
+608 DKDTE
-617 EPEGPDNTGQGGSE
+617 N
-631 SDGSKEETNSGNT
+631 KEETDNKETDQEG
-644 GSTGDSSN
+644 GSS
-652 NSETSPDLS
+652 
-661 GD
+661 

>member
-9 REMKFDHNGIGK
+9 RETKFNHNGIGK

-44 PAEGIHAE
+44 PADGIHAE

-59 ILAKPSDTMQSQPF
+59 ILAKPSDTMQPQPF

-106 VTGCVGAMQGLKS
+106 VSGCAGAVQGLKS
-119 HAASDCPFNVW
+119 HAASDCPFSVW
-130 ADVESSATFTL
+130 TDVASSAMFTVS
-141 GVPSSFRN
+141 VPASFRN
-149 CLGGMAGSVL
+149 CLGGIDGSVL
-159 DVFGGEFEWDRYT
+159 DTFGGEFEWDRYT
-172 VKFHKARGA
+172 VKFHRARGA
-181 DHNVHIIYGKNLT
+181 DHNVHIVYGKNLT

-228 VLQSK
+228 VMVSRK
-233 RSIPYQKIT
+233 SVPYQKIT
-242 VLDCTSNFQEKPS
+242 VLDCTSAFQEKPS
-255 EAALREYAQNY
+255 EAALREYAQDY
-266 IDTTDLTE
+266 IDTTSLTE
-274 PEIDIKI
+274 PEVDIKI
-281 DFLQLWNTPGYED
+281 DFIQLWNTPGYED
-294 IVEAERVSLCD
+294 VVQAEQVSLCD
-305 TVHVFI
+305 TVHVYI
-311 SKLGIEVSSKVTE
+311 SKLGIEASSKVTE
-324 TEYDTLLERYNS
+324 TEYDSLLERYNS
-336 ITLSNSTVSSR
+336 ITLSNSTVNSR
-347 NSSLTGSLNSI
+347 NSSLTSSLNSI
-358 RNTATIAYDTAVRA
+358 RNTATAAYDTAVRV
-372 ETAVGEQVGGITAS
+372 ETAVGEQMGGISAS

-425 TVAWKNSSAG
+425 TAAWKNSPAG
-435 LFVSTDGG
+435 FFVSTDGG

-454 TAVETAILL
+454 SAVKTAILL

-475 KAAELSEELLKE
+475 KAAELSEELLEE

-493 TATALSSELQ
+493 TATAISVELQ
-503 EQLDQ
+503 KTLDQ

-515 LSKELYGELDR
+515 LSKELYEELDK
-526 RYGSATTLSEAL
+526 RYGTLTEISEDL

-548 AKKLSKDVEK
+548 AKKLSEDVEK
-558 ELDKKYQPSIP
+558 ELDEKYQPSIP
-569 VSEIA
+569 MSETA
-574 PEEPGNDAL
+574 PETPAADAL

-593 LWDGENWRIVGYESE
+593 LWDGEQWQMLGYEPEEPDPEPTEPTEPTTPTDPETPDIEKPGSE
-608 DPKEPEKPV
+608 DKDTE
-617 EPEGPDNTGQGGSE
+617 N
-631 SDGSKEETNSGNT
+631 KEETDNKETDQEG
-644 GSTGDSSN
+644 GSS
-652 NSETSPDLS
+652 
-661 GD
+661 

>member
-1 MIPCLYDS
+1 MIPCLYAS
-9 REMKFDHNGIGK
+9 TEMKFNHNGIGK

-35 GSYELKLIC
+35 GSYELKLVC
-44 PAEGIHAE
+44 PADGIHAE

-106 VTGCVGAMQGLKS
+106 VTGCAGAMQGLKS
-119 HAASDCPFNVW
+119 HAASDCPFDVW
-130 ADVESSATFTL
+130 TDVDSSATFTL
-141 GVPSSFRN
+141 GIPSSFRN

-172 VKFHKARGA
+172 VKFHKTRGT

-233 RSIPYQKIT
+233 
-242 VLDCTSNFQEKPS
+242 
-255 EAALREYAQNY
+255 QNY

-324 TEYDTLLERYNS
+324 TEYDALLERYNS

-400 HYKNETDSKG
+400 HYKNETDNKG

-443 KTWGYGWESDD
+443 KTWGYGREADD
-454 TAVETAILL
+454 TAVRTAILL

-475 KAAELSEELLKE
+475 KATELSEELLKE

-493 TATALSSELQ
+493 TATAISAELQ
-503 EQLDQ
+503 KTLDQ

-515 LSKELYGELDR
+515 LSKDLYEELDK
-526 RYGSATTLSEAL
+526 RYGTLTEISEDL
-538 QKELDERYSV
+538 QKELDERYSA
-548 AKKLSKDVEK
+548 AKKLSEEVEK
-558 ELDKKYQPSIP
+558 ELDEKYQPSVP
-569 VSEIA
+569 VSETA
-574 PEEPGNDAL
+574 PEAPAADTL

-593 LWDGENWRIVGYESE
+593 LWDGEQWQTIGHEPE
-608 DPKEPEKPV
+608 QPTEPTTPTEPEKP
-617 EPEGPDNTGQGGSE
+617 EPENPDTEGKDNGN
-631 SDGSKEETNSGNT
+631 KEETDDKKTDQEG
-644 GSTGDSSN
+644 GGA
-652 NSETSPDLS
+652 
-661 GD
+661 

>member
-9 REMKFDHNGIGK
+9 RETKFNHNGIGK

-44 PAEGIHAE
+44 PADGIHAE

-59 ILAKPSDTMQSQPF
+59 ILAKPSDTMQPQPF

-106 VTGCVGAMQGLKS
+106 VSGCTGAVQGLKS
-119 HAASDCPFNVW
+119 HAASDCPFSVW
-130 ADVESSATFTL
+130 TDVASSAMFTVS
-141 GVPSSFRN
+141 VPASFRN
-149 CLGGMAGSVL
+149 CLGGMDGSVL
-159 DVFGGEFEWDRYT
+159 DTFGGEFEWDRYT
-172 VKFHKARGA
+172 VKFHRARGA
-181 DHNVHIIYGKNLT
+181 DHNVHIVYGKNLT

-228 VLQSK
+228 VMVSRK
-233 RSIPYQKIT
+233 SVPYQKIT
-242 VLDCTSNFQEKPS
+242 VLDCTSAFQEKPS
-255 EAALREYAQNY
+255 EAALRGYAQDY
-266 IDTTDLTE
+266 IDTTSLTE
-274 PEIDIKI
+274 PEVDIKI
-281 DFLQLWNTPGYED
+281 DFIQLWNTPGYED
-294 IVEAERVSLCD
+294 VVQAEQVSLCD
-305 TVHVFI
+305 TVHVYI
-311 SKLGIEVSSKVTE
+311 SKLGIEASSKVTE
-324 TEYDTLLERYNS
+324 TEYDSLLERYNS
-336 ITLSNSTVSSR
+336 ITLSNSTVNSR
-347 NSSLTGSLNSI
+347 NSSLTSSLNSI
-358 RNTATIAYDTAVRA
+358 RNTATAAYDTAVRV
-372 ETAVGEQVGGITAS
+372 ETAVGEQMGGISAS

-425 TVAWKNSSAG
+425 TAAWKNSPAG
-435 LFVSTDGG
+435 FFVSTDGG

-454 TAVETAILL
+454 SAVKTAILL

-475 KAAELSEELLKE
+475 KAAELSEELLEE

-493 TATALSSELQ
+493 TATAISVELQ
-503 EQLDQ
+503 KTLDQ

-515 LSKELYGELDR
+515 LSKELYEELDK
-526 RYGSATTLSEAL
+526 RYSTLTEISEDL
-538 QKELDERYSV
+538 QKKLDERYSV
-548 AKKLSKDVEK
+548 AKKLSEDVEK
-558 ELDKKYQPSIP
+558 ELDEKYQPSIP
-569 VSEIA
+569 VLETA
-574 PEEPGNDAL
+574 PETPAADAL

-593 LWDGENWRIVGYESE
+593 LWDGEQWQMLGYEPEEPDPEPTEPTEPTTPTDPETPDIEKPGSE
-608 DPKEPEKPV
+608 DKDTE
-617 EPEGPDNTGQGGSE
+617 N
-631 SDGSKEETNSGNT
+631 KEETDNKETDQEG
-644 GSTGDSSN
+644 GSS
-652 NSETSPDLS
+652 
-661 GD
+661 

>member
-9 REMKFDHNGIGK
+9 RETKFNHNGIGK

-44 PAEGIHAE
+44 PADGIHAE

-59 ILAKPSDTMQSQPF
+59 ILAKPSDTMQPQPF

-106 VTGCVGAMQGLKS
+106 VSGCAGAVQGLKS
-119 HAASDCPFNVW
+119 HAASDCPFSVW
-130 ADVESSATFTL
+130 TDVASSAMFTVS
-141 GVPSSFRN
+141 VPASFRN
-149 CLGGMAGSVL
+149 CLGGMDGSVL
-159 DVFGGEFEWDRYT
+159 DTFGGEFEWDRYT
-172 VKFHKARGA
+172 VKFHRARGA
-181 DHNVHIIYGKNLT
+181 DHNVHIVYGKNLT

-228 VLQSK
+228 VMVSRK
-233 RSIPYQKIT
+233 SVPYQKIT
-242 VLDCTSNFQEKPS
+242 VLDCTSAFQEKPS
-255 EAALREYAQNY
+255 EAALREYAQDY
-266 IDTTDLTE
+266 IDTTSLTE
-274 PEIDIKI
+274 PEVDIKI
-281 DFLQLWNTPGYED
+281 DFIQLWNTPGYED
-294 IVEAERVSLCD
+294 VVQAEQVSLCD
-305 TVHVFI
+305 TVHVYI
-311 SKLGIEVSSKVTE
+311 SKLGIEASSKVTE
-324 TEYDTLLERYNS
+324 TEYDSLLERYNS
-336 ITLSNSTVSSR
+336 ITLSNSTVNSR
-347 NSSLTGSLNSI
+347 NSSLTSSLNSI
-358 RNTATIAYDTAVRA
+358 RNTATAAYDTAVRV
-372 ETAVGEQVGGITAS
+372 ETAVGEQMGGISAS

-410 NTTRYAFNAATLKQS
+410 NTIRYAFNAATLKQS
-425 TVAWKNSSAG
+425 TAAWKNSPAG
-435 LFVSTDGG
+435 FFVSTDGG

-454 TAVETAILL
+454 SAVKTAILL

-475 KAAELSEELLKE
+475 KAAELSEELLEE

-493 TATALSSELQ
+493 TATAISVELQ
-503 EQLDQ
+503 KTLDQ

-515 LSKELYGELDR
+515 LSKELYEELDK
-526 RYGSATTLSEAL
+526 RYGTLTEISEDL

-548 AKKLSKDVEK
+548 AKKLSEDVEK
-558 ELDKKYQPSIP
+558 ELDEKYQPSIP
-569 VSEIA
+569 VSETA
-574 PEEPGNDAL
+574 PETPAADAL

-593 LWDGENWRIVGYESE
+593 LWDGEQWQMLGYEPEEPDPEPTEPTEPTTPTDPETPDIEKPGSE
-608 DPKEPEKPV
+608 DKDTE
-617 EPEGPDNTGQGGSE
+617 N
-631 SDGSKEETNSGNT
+631 KEETDNKETDQEG
-644 GSTGDSSN
+644 GSS
-652 NSETSPDLS
+652 
-661 GD
+661 

>member
-9 REMKFDHNGIGK
+9 RETKFNHNGIGK

-44 PAEGIHAE
+44 PADGIHAE

-59 ILAKPSDTMQSQPF
+59 ILAKPSDTMQPQPF

-106 VTGCVGAMQGLKS
+106 VSGCAGAVQGLKS
-119 HAASDCPFNVW
+119 HAASDCPFSVW
-130 ADVESSATFTL
+130 TDVASSAMFTVS
-141 GVPSSFRN
+141 VPASFRN
-149 CLGGMAGSVL
+149 CLGGMDGSVL
-159 DVFGGEFEWDRYT
+159 DTFGGEFEWDRYT
-172 VKFHKARGA
+172 VKFHRARGA
-181 DHNVHIIYGKNLT
+181 DHNVHIVYGKNLT

-228 VLQSK
+228 VMVSRK
-233 RSIPYQKIT
+233 SVPYQKIT
-242 VLDCTSNFQEKPS
+242 VLDCTSAFQEKPS
-255 EAALREYAQNY
+255 EAALREYAQDY
-266 IDTTDLTE
+266 IDTTSLTE
-274 PEIDIKI
+274 PEVDIKI
-281 DFLQLWNTPGYED
+281 DFIQLWNTPGYED
-294 IVEAERVSLCD
+294 VVQAEQVSLCD
-305 TVHVFI
+305 TVHVYI
-311 SKLGIEVSSKVTE
+311 SKLGIEASSKVTE
-324 TEYDTLLERYNS
+324 TEYDSLLERYNS
-336 ITLSNSTVSSR
+336 ITLSNSTVNSR
-347 NSSLTGSLNSI
+347 NSSLTSSLNSI
-358 RNTATIAYDTAVRA
+358 RNTATAAYDTAVRV
-372 ETAVGEQVGGITAS
+372 ETAVGEQMGGISAS

-425 TVAWKNSSAG
+425 TAAWKNSPAG
-435 LFVSTDGG
+435 FFVSTDGG

-454 TAVETAILL
+454 SAVKTAILL

-475 KAAELSEELLKE
+475 KAAELSEELLEE

-493 TATALSSELQ
+493 TATAISVELQ
-503 EQLDQ
+503 KTLDQ

-515 LSKELYGELDR
+515 LSKELYEELDK
-526 RYGSATTLSEAL
+526 RYSTLTEISEDL
-538 QKELDERYSV
+538 QKKLDERYSV
-548 AKKLSKDVEK
+548 AKKLSEDVEK
-558 ELDKKYQPSIP
+558 ELDEKYQPSIP
-569 VSEIA
+569 VSETA
-574 PEEPGNDAL
+574 PETPAADAL

-593 LWDGENWRIVGYESE
+593 LWDGEQWQTVGYEPEEPDPEPTEPTEPTTPTEPETPDTEKPGSE
-608 DPKEPEKPV
+608 DKDTE
-617 EPEGPDNTGQGGSE
+617 N
-631 SDGSKEETNSGNT
+631 KEETDNKDTDQEG
-644 GSTGDSSN
+644 GSS
-652 NSETSPDLS
+652 
-661 GD
+661 

>member
-9 REMKFDHNGIGK
+9 RETKFNHNGIGK

-44 PAEGIHAE
+44 PADGIHAE

-59 ILAKPSDTMQSQPF
+59 ILAKPSDTMQPQPF

-106 VTGCVGAMQGLKS
+106 VSGCAGAVQGLKS
-119 HAASDCPFNVW
+119 HAASDCPFSVW
-130 ADVESSATFTL
+130 TDVASSAMFTVS
-141 GVPSSFRN
+141 VPASFRN
-149 CLGGMAGSVL
+149 CLGGMDGSVL
-159 DVFGGEFEWDRYT
+159 DTFGGEFEWDRYT
-172 VKFHKARGA
+172 VKFHRARGA
-181 DHNVHIIYGKNLT
+181 GHNVHIVYGKNLT

-228 VLQSK
+228 VMVSRK
-233 RSIPYQKIT
+233 SVPYQKIT
-242 VLDCTSNFQEKPS
+242 VLDCTSAFQEKPS
-255 EAALREYAQNY
+255 EAALREYAQDY
-266 IDTTDLTE
+266 IDTTSLTE
-274 PEIDIKI
+274 PEVDIKI
-281 DFLQLWNTPGYED
+281 DFIQLWNTPGYED
-294 IVEAERVSLCD
+294 VVQAEQVSLCD
-305 TVHVFI
+305 TVHVYI
-311 SKLGIEVSSKVTE
+311 SKLGIEASSKVTE
-324 TEYDTLLERYNS
+324 TEYDSLLERYNS
-336 ITLSNSTVSSR
+336 ITLSNSTVNSR
-347 NSSLTGSLNSI
+347 NSSLTSSLNSI
-358 RNTATIAYDTAVRA
+358 RNTATAAYDTAVRV
-372 ETAVGEQVGGITAS
+372 ETAVGEQMGGISAS

-425 TVAWKNSSAG
+425 TAAWKNSPAG
-435 LFVSTDGG
+435 FFVSTDGG

-454 TAVETAILL
+454 SAVKTAILL

-475 KAAELSEELLKE
+475 KAAELSEELLEE

-493 TATALSSELQ
+493 TATAISVELQ
-503 EQLDQ
+503 KTLDQ

-515 LSKELYGELDR
+515 LSKELYEELDK
-526 RYGSATTLSEAL
+526 RYRTLTEISEDL

-548 AKKLSKDVEK
+548 AKKLSEDVEK
-558 ELDKKYQPSIP
+558 ELDEKYQPSIP
-569 VSEIA
+569 VSETA
-574 PEEPGNDAL
+574 PETPAADAL

-593 LWDGENWRIVGYESE
+593 LWDGEQWQMLGYEPEEPDPEPTEPTEPTTPTDPETPDIEKPGSE
-608 DPKEPEKPV
+608 DKDTE
-617 EPEGPDNTGQGGSE
+617 N
-631 SDGSKEETNSGNT
+631 KEETDNKETDQEG
-644 GSTGDSSN
+644 GSS
-652 NSETSPDLS
+652 
-661 GD
+661 